1 LECADSSRFSRDDK
15 FLKSIPASSTEEG
28 AGMSRMTLNLLV
40 GVVTTMA
47 TVGSAYA
54 GDSRVRTDNP
64 ALAAVIQDGI
74 RRSATFRGIVE
85 AIDASDGIVF
95 VEEGRCGHGARACL
109 ALSVKQA
116 GPSRL
121 LRVVVDVKKADWDL
135 IGSIGHELYHAVEVL
150 SDRSV
155 NSTSE
160 IYLFYRRAGE
170 TSGDRFE
177 TPAAINAGDAVRRE
191 ARQANRR

>member
-1 LECADSSRFSRDDK
+1 MA
-15 FLKSIPASSTEEG
+15 
-28 AGMSRMTLNLLV
+28 RMTLNMLA
-40 GVVTTMA
+40 GVMMTMA
-47 TVGSAYA
+47 PVGSTYA

-95 VEEGRCGHGARACL
+95 VEQGRCGHGVRACL

-116 GPSRL
+116 GPNRL
-121 LRVVVDVKKADWDL
+121 LRVVVDVRKPDWDL

-150 SDRSV
+150 SDPSVRS
-155 NSTSE
+155 NGA

-191 ARQANRR
+191 ARHGHDTPGGER